1 MLKLKLKVKPNN
13 KEADIKMKYGAR
25 NTTTIEHLVAIAILW
40 QRIKENDKEM
50 SNRKIYREINK
61 ILLELNEE
69 EENDRN

>member
-1 MLKLKLKVKPNN
+1 MLKLKLKVKPNDSG
-13 KEADIKMKYGAR
+13 ADIKTNYRTR
-25 NTTTIEHLVAIAILW
+25 NTTALEHLVAIAMLW

-69 EENDRN
+69 EENDGN

>member
-1 MLKLKLKVKPNN
+1 MLKLKLKVKPNDGV
-13 KEADIKMKYGAR
+13 ADIKTNYRTR
-25 NTTTIEHLVAIAILW
+25 NTTTLEHLVAIAMLW

-69 EENDRN
+69 EENDGN

>member
-1 MLKLKLKVKPNN
+1 MLKLKLKVKPNDGV
-13 KEADIKMKYGAR
+13 ADVITNYRTK
-25 NTTTIEHLVAIAILW
+25 NTTTLEHLVAIAMLW